1 MCLIYSNLDMFL
13 KYPFEFLQVFIP
25 NKTLPEWN
33 RLPSYM
39 YVALAESLKS
49 FKEASFTIY

>member
-1 MCLIYSNLDMFL
+1 MYLIYSNLDMFL
-13 KYPFEFLQVFIP
+13 KYPCEFLQVFIP